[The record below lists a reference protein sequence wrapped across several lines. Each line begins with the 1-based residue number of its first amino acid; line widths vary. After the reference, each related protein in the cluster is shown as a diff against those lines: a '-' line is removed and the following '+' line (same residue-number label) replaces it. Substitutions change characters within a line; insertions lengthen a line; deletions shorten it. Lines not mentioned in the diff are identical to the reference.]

1 MFKMNQ
7 VYELEFLDHEL
18 DNNLDLKDALE
29 YKPINVKLI
38 GKVIKEF
45 SDYVVIVTWDCPE
58 CVDIY
63 RIVKSCIKKKRLIKW
78 VIVV

>member
-18 DNNLDLKDALE
+18 DNNLELKEALE

-45 SDYVVIVTWDCPE
+45 IGLRPKEALKEEISKEIDL
-58 CVDIY
+58 
-63 RIVKSCIKKKRLIKW
+63 S
-78 VIVV
+78 